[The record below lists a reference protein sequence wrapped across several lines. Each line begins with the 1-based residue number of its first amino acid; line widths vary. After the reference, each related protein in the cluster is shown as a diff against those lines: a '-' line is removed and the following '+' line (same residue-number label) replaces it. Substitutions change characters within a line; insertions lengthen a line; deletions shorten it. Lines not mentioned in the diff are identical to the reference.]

1 MLKLYNSLGRKIEE
15 FKPVGDT
22 VKIYSCGPT
31 VYDNVHIGNL
41 SSFIFADSLNRAIE
55 LADFKLKH
63 VMNITD
69 VDDKTIRRSQEDDN
83 ESSPEIA
90 LKELTTKYELIFK
103 DDIKAVGVNQDRY
116 QFIRATDSIA
126 AIQDLIR
133 KLIDD
138 GFAYITDDGIYFS
151 ITEYQKSGKK
161 YGQLIDLDIK
171 DSSKARINNDEYDKH
186 SVHDFALWKLRREG
200 EPSWSF
206 EINGKDYLGRPGWHI
221 ECSAMST
228 EMLGQ
233 PFDIHTGGIDLIFP
247 HHENEIAQS
256 TAGKISNIYSEF
268 FAHNEHLLIE
278 NKKMSKSLGNIYTIK
293 DLEEKG
299 FEPIVFR
306 LLILQSHYRSQAQF
320 NWELMQAASYRLND
334 LRNFTA
340 LKYQTKDSTS
350 KVIDFNKI
358 KEEIKSEFLDD
369 LNTPKVLAILSNF
382 QSQIQEELVS
392 DKQKDDFV
400 SFINFIDSILGLNLN
415 EVKDIDDSQKE
426 LLKERTKARD
436 DNDWPKSDQLRESLI
451 KSGVSVRDTKF
462 GQIWYRI

>member
-206 EINGKDYLGRPGWHI
+206 EINGKDYFGRPGWHI

-247 HHENEIAQS
+247 HQ
-256 TAGKISNIYSEF
+256 
-268 FAHNEHLLIE
+268 
-278 NKKMSKSLGNIYTIK
+278 
-293 DLEEKG
+293 
-299 FEPIVFR
+299 
-306 LLILQSHYRSQAQF
+306 
-320 NWELMQAASYRLND
+320 
-334 LRNFTA
+334 
-340 LKYQTKDSTS
+340 
-350 KVIDFNKI
+350 
-358 KEEIKSEFLDD
+358 
-369 LNTPKVLAILSNF
+369 
-382 QSQIQEELVS
+382 
-392 DKQKDDFV
+392 
-400 SFINFIDSILGLNLN
+400 
-415 EVKDIDDSQKE
+415 
-426 LLKERTKARD
+426 
-436 DNDWPKSDQLRESLI
+436 
-451 KSGVSVRDTKF
+451 
-462 GQIWYRI
+462 